1 MAEIGTEN
9 FWSDLPFPATDGN
22 GGNTVADEIGQSTAL
37 AHEADRCQRSRQVTR
52 WEYPAPATLL
62 APFEVIMATSMR
74 LSCWAK
80 SSGVSVV

>member
-1 MAEIGTEN
+1 
-9 FWSDLPFPATDGN
+9 
-22 GGNTVADEIGQSTAL
+22 
-37 AHEADRCQRSRQVTR
+37 VTR